1 MQLNVTGHHVDVT
14 SSLKGYVE
22 KKLDRIVRHSDHVI
36 DVHCILTVEKLR
48 HKAEA
53 TVLLRGGTVYA
64 DAVEQDMYAAIDTLA
79 DKLDRRVKKHKE
91 KLSDHHAIEAQ
102 KTRPEWYDKYKDA
115 LSTNPQLDVRAR
127 FENPKAT
134 VTIID
139 DEVVIQFKDSTVPVH
154 TYYFDLHPRDLD
166 DPQFEWSFQ
175 RQLYDALHD
184 YFVEMFI
191 RTPQDH
197 ADRRRKGL

>member
-53 TVLLRGGTVYA
+53 TVLMSGAKVYA
-64 DAVEQDMYAAIDTLA
+64 DATEPDMYAAIDALA

-91 KLSDHHAIEAQ
+91 KSSDHKAFEAQ
-102 KTRPEWYDKYKDA
+102 KSRP
-115 LSTNPQLDVRAR
+115 S
-127 FENPKAT
+127 
-134 VTIID
+134 
-139 DEVVIQFKDSTVPVH
+139 
-154 TYYFDLHPRDLD
+154 
-166 DPQFEWSFQ
+166 
-175 RQLYDALHD
+175 
-184 YFVEMFI
+184 
-191 RTPQDH
+191 
-197 ADRRRKGL
+197 